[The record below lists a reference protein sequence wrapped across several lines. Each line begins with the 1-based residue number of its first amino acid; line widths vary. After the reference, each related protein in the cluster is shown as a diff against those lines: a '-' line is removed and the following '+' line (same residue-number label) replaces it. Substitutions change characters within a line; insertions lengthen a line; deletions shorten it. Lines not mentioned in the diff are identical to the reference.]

1 MKPFAYVNAANEKE
15 ALAAL
20 AQAGAQTPRGRILPI
35 AGGMDLLALMKDYIA
50 QPERIVN
57 VKGLDQT
64 IAATPDGGLRIGGGV
79 RLADLAEHP
88 IARKLYPAL
97 TDSAAEVGTPQIRN
111 VGTLGGNLTQ
121 RPRCWYFRN
130 EEFDCLKKGGSRCF
144 AVDGENQYHAIFG
157 NGPCYI
163 VHPSSLAIPLIAY
176 GAKFRVAAASG
187 DRSVEAS
194 DFFVPPDKNVQV
206 ENVLTASELVTHVM
220 LPPPGSARSAVYE
233 VRFKQS
239 HDWPLAM
246 AVVVLTMTGARTVQR
261 ARVVMGAVAPIP
273 WQSAAAEQAL
283 AGKTISEETASAAAD
298 AAVKEARPMTENG
311 YKVQI
316 ARTAV
321 KRAILKAAGLPVPAF
336 SV

>member
-1 MKPFAYVNAANEKE
+1 VKPFAYVNAANEQE

-20 AQAGAQTPRGRILPI
+20 AQAGGAQPRGRMLPI
-35 AGGMDLLALMKDYIA
+35 AGGMDLLALMKDYVA
-50 QPERIVN
+50 QPDRLVN

-64 IAATPDGGLRIGGGV
+64 IAQAEGGLRIGAGI
-79 RLADLAEHP
+79 RLVELAEHP
-88 IARKLYPAL
+88 VARRLYPAL
-97 TDSAAEVGTPQIRN
+97 TDAAAEIGTPQIRN
-111 VGTLGGNLTQ
+111 VGTVGGNLTQ

-157 NGPCYI
+157 NGPCFI
-163 VHPSSLAIPLIAY
+163 VHPSSLAVPLLAY
-176 GAKFRVAAASG
+176 GAKLRLASASA
-187 DRSVEAS
+187 DRTVEAS
-194 DFFVPPDKNVQV
+194 DFFVMPDKSILT
-206 ENVLTASELVTHVM
+206 ENVLNPNELLTHVL
-220 LPPPGSARSAVYE
+220 LPAPGATRSASYE

-239 HDWPLAM
+239 HDWPLVM
-246 AVVVLTMTGARTVQR
+246 ASVVLTMSGRTVQR

-273 WQSAAAEQAL
+273 WRSAEAEQAL
-283 AGKTISEETASAAAD
+283 AGKTISDETASAAAD

-321 KRAILKAAGLPVPAF
+321 KRAILKAAGLPVPSF
-336 SV
+336 SA

>member
-1 MKPFAYVNAANEKE
+1 VKAFAYVNAANEKE

-20 AQAGAQTPRGRILPI
+20 AQAAGGGVPRGKMLPI
-35 AGGMDLLALMKDYIA
+35 AGGMDLVAMMKDYVA
-50 QPERIVN
+50 QPDRVVN
-57 VKGLDQT
+57 VKGLDAT
-64 IAATPDGGLRIGGGV
+64 VAAAPDGGLRIGASV

-88 IARKLYPAL
+88 VARKLYPAL
-97 TDSAAEVGTPQIRN
+97 TEAAAEVGTPQIRN
-111 VGTLGGNLTQ
+111 VGTVGGNLAQ

-157 NGPCYI
+157 TGPCYI
-163 VHPSSLAIPLIAY
+163 VHPSSLAVPLVAY
-176 GAKFRVAAASG
+176 SAKFRVASAAG
-187 DRSVEAS
+187 ERMVDAAE
-194 DFFVPPDKNVQV
+194 FFVLPDKNIQV
-206 ENVLTASELVTHVM
+206 ENVLAPNELVTHVV
-220 LPPPGSARSAVYE
+220 LPAPGSVRSASYE

-246 AVVVLTMTGARTVQR
+246 ASVVLSMSGHTVQR

-273 WQSAAAEQAL
+273 WRSAEAEQAL
-283 AGKTISEETASAAAD
+283 AGKEISDETASAAAD
-298 AAVKEARPMTENG
+298 AAVKDAKPMTENG

-321 KRAILKAAGLPVPAF
+321 KRAILKAAGMPVPSF
-336 SV
+336 TV

>member
-20 AQAGAQTPRGRILPI
+20 AQAGAQAPRGRILPI
-35 AGGMDLLALMKDYIA
+35 AGGMDLLALMKDYVA
-50 QPERIVN
+50 QPERLVN

-64 IAATPDGGLRIGGGV
+64 MAATPDGGLRIGGGV
-79 RLADLAEHP
+79 RLADLADHP

-163 VHPSSLAIPLIAY
+163 VHPSSLAVPLIAY
-176 GAKFRVAAASG
+176 GAKFRVASASG

-194 DFFVPPDKNVQV
+194 DFFVSPDKNVQV
-206 ENVLTASELVTHVM
+206 ENVLTGSELVTHVM

-283 AGKTISEETASAAAD
+283 AGKTINEETASAAAD

-316 ARTAV
+316 ARTTV

-336 SV
+336 SA

>member
-1 MKPFAYVNAANEKE
+1 
-15 ALAAL
+15 
-20 AQAGAQTPRGRILPI
+20 
-35 AGGMDLLALMKDYIA
+35 MKDYIA
-50 QPERIVN
+50 QPDRVVN

-64 IAATPDGGLRIGGGV
+64 IAATPDGGLRIGAGV
-79 RLADLAEHP
+79 RLAELAEHP
-88 IARKLYPAL
+88 VARKLYPAL

-111 VGTLGGNLTQ
+111 VGTIGGNLTQ

-176 GAKFRVAAASG
+176 GAKLKVAAASG
-187 DRSVEAS
+187 EKTVDAS
-194 DFFVPPDKNVQV
+194 EFFVTPDKNVQV
-206 ENVLTASELVTHVM
+206 ENVLSPSELVTQVT
-220 LPPPGSARSAVYE
+220 LPAPGQTRSAVYE

-246 AVVVLTMTGARTVQR
+246 AVVVLTMNDARAVQR
-261 ARVVMGAVAPIP
+261 ARVVMGAVAPVP
-273 WQSAAAEQAL
+273 WRSAEAEQAL
-283 AGKTISEETASAAAD
+283 AGKTITDETASAAAD
-298 AAVKEARPMTENG
+298 AAVKDARPMTENG

-336 SV
+336 SA

>member
-1 MKPFAYVNAANEKE
+1 VKAFAYVNAANEKE

-20 AQAGAQTPRGRILPI
+20 AQAAGAQAPRGRILPI
-35 AGGMDLLALMKDYIA
+35 AGGMDLLALMKDYIY
-50 QPERIVN
+50 QPDRVVN
-57 VKGLDQT
+57 VKGLD
-64 IAATPDGGLRIGGGV
+64 AAVAAAPDGGLRIGASV

-88 IARKLYPAL
+88 VARKLYPAL
-97 TDSAAEVGTPQIRN
+97 TDAAAEVGTPQIRN
-111 VGTLGGNLTQ
+111 VGTVGGNLTQ

-157 NGPCYI
+157 GGPCHI
-163 VHPSSLAIPLIAY
+163 VHPSSLAVPLIAY
-176 GAKFRVAAASG
+176 NAKLRVASSSGERNVDAA
-187 DRSVEAS
+187 E
-194 DFFVPPDKNVQV
+194 FFVLPDRNIQV
-206 ENVLTASELVTHVM
+206 ENVLAANELVTHVM
-220 LPPPGSARSAVYE
+220 LPAPGAVRSATYE

-246 AVVVLTMTGARTVQR
+246 ASVVLAMSGRSVQR

-273 WQSAAAEQAL
+273 WRSAEAEQAL
-283 AGKTISEETASAAAD
+283 AGKEINEETASAAAE
-298 AAVKEARPMTENG
+298 AAVKDAKPMTENG

-336 SV
+336 TA

>member
-1 MKPFAYVNAANEKE
+1 VKPFAYVNAANEKE

-20 AQAGAQTPRGRILPI
+20 AQAGGQAPRGKILPI
-35 AGGMDLLALMKDYIA
+35 AGGMDLVALMKDYIA
-50 QPERIVN
+50 QPDRVVN

-64 IAATPDGGLRIGGGV
+64 IAATPDGGLRIGAGV
-79 RLADLAEHP
+79 RLAELAEHP
-88 IARKLYPAL
+88 VARKLYPAL

-111 VGTLGGNLTQ
+111 VGTIGGNLTQ

-176 GAKFRVAAASG
+176 GAKLKVAAASG
-187 DRSVEAS
+187 EKTVDAS
-194 DFFVPPDKNVQV
+194 EFFVTPDKNVQV
-206 ENVLTASELVTHVM
+206 ENVLSPSELVTQVT
-220 LPPPGSARSAVYE
+220 LPAPGQTRSAVYE

-246 AVVVLTMTGARTVQR
+246 AVVVLTMNDARAVQR
-261 ARVVMGAVAPIP
+261 ARVVMGAVAPVP
-273 WQSAAAEQAL
+273 WRSAEAEQAL
-283 AGKTISEETASAAAD
+283 AGKTITDETASAAAD
-298 AAVKEARPMTENG
+298 AAVKDARPMTENG

-336 SV
+336 SA

>member
-1 MKPFAYVNAANEKE
+1 VKPFAYVNAANEKE

-20 AQAGAQTPRGRILPI
+20 AQAGAQAPRGRILPI

-50 QPERIVN
+50 QPERLVN

-64 IAATPDGGLRIGGGV
+64 IAATPDGGLRIGGGL

-88 IARKLYPAL
+88 IVRKLYPAL
-97 TDSAAEVGTPQIRN
+97 ADSAAEVGTPQIRN

-187 DRSVEAS
+187 DRSVEAA
-194 DFFVPPDKNVQV
+194 DFFVTPDKNVQV
-206 ENVLTASELVTHVM
+206 ENVLTGSELVTHVM
-220 LPPPGSARSAVYE
+220 LPAPGSARSAVYE

-283 AGKTISEETASAAAD
+283 AGKTINEETASAAAD

-316 ARTAV
+316 ARTTV

-336 SV
+336 SA